1 MDQEIELADI
11 EIHAFIQKYGI
22 KNEKGDLLDFRDHLF
37 LFDIYRDQSQHI
49 CVMKAAQVGL
59 STLDVI
65 KTLYD
70 AKKNKMDIIYTLPTD
85 KDVEIFVGGKVN
97 RIIAQNPI
105 LQEYTK
111 DKDSIEQKQVGQSMI
126 YFRGTWTE
134 KAAIMVTA
142 DRLVHDEKDSSKQDV
157 VREYQARLQH
167 SKYKQ
172 VHVFSHPSAEG
183 TGVHTEW
190 LQSDQKHWFIKCHH
204 CKREQFLSW
213 PASINMEKRCFVC
226 KFCKGTLSNEDRRV
240 GRWVPKYTQ
249 RKYSGYW
256 IPLLI
261 APWVSADELID
272 KYNDKDTTEEFFYNK
287 VLGLPYTGAG
297 NKLTKSFFKRNL
309 TTKSLYPDDDERLVG
324 GIDTGK
330 NLHLVLGTARGL
342 FHYQEITP
350 TEKNEHDPW
359 IEVYAMMER
368 WKKLIMIV
376 DQGGD
381 LIGSRK
387 FQQKYKG
394 RVFLC
399 SYREDAK
406 GMQLVRFGKKD
417 EQGSV
422 IADRNRMISLVVEE
436 FTDCR
441 IPVQGEFETGGAMDW
456 YDYWLQWNNL
466 TKVKELDPKTGQV
479 KRRIWIRSGAD
490 HYAHATVYWRIG
502 IKRFGG
508 KGTII
513 HADKPEIQASPGVVL
528 DPGQTMKAPN
538 TEKIFIGNETESDWR
553 TA

>member
-1 MDQEIELADI
+1 MELADI
-11 EIHAFIQKYGI
+11 SIHRFIQKHEI
-22 KNEKGDLLDFRDHLF
+22 KNEKGDPLDFRNHLF
-37 LFDIYRDQSQHI
+37 LFDIYRDSSQYI

-65 KTLYD
+65 KTIYD

-85 KDVEIFVGGKVN
+85 KDVEVFVGGKVN
-97 RIIAQNPI
+97 RIISQNPI
-105 LQEYTK
+105 LQSFTK
-111 DKDSIEQKQVGQSMI
+111 DKDTIEQKSIGESMI

-167 SKYKQ
+167 SKFKQ

-190 LQSDQKHWFIKCHH
+190 LQSDQKHWFIKCNH
-204 CKREQFLSW
+204 CQREQFLSW
-213 PASINMEKRCFVC
+213 PASINMDTHQYVC
-226 KFCKGTLSNEDRRV
+226 KFCKKPLTDEARRV
-240 GRWVPKYTQ
+240 GRWVAKHKD

-261 APWVSADELID
+261 APWVSAAEIIE
-272 KYNDKDTTEEFFYNK
+272 KFNDKDTTEEFFYNK
-287 VLGLPYTGAG
+287 VLGLPYTGSG
-297 NKLTKSFFKRNL
+297 NKLTKTYFKQNL
-309 TTKSLYPDDDERLVG
+309 TTDSLYPEEEERLVI

-330 NLHLVLGTARGL
+330 NLHCVMGTARGL
-342 FHYQEITP
+342 FYYGEKVP
-350 TEKNEHDPW
+350 TEKNDHDPW
-359 IEVYAMMER
+359 IDIYGLMNR
-368 WKKLIMIV
+368 WPKMVAIV

-381 LIGSRK
+381 LIGARK
-387 FQQKYKG
+387 FQAKYKG

-406 GMQLVRFGKKD
+406 GMQLIRFGKKE
-417 EQGSV
+417 EQGGV
-422 IADRNRMISLVVEE
+422 AADRNRMISLVVEE
-436 FTDCR
+436 FTDRR
-441 IPVQGEFETGGAMDW
+441 IAVQGDFETGGTMDW

-479 KRRIWIRSGAD
+479 KRRIWVRSGAD
-490 HYAHATVYWRIG
+490 HFAHATVYWRIG

-508 KGTII
+508 KGIVI
-513 HADKPEIQASPGVVL
+513 HADSPHISAQPGVVL
-528 DPGQTMKAPN
+528 DAGMTTKAPN
-538 TEKIFIGNETESDWR
+538 VNKINIATEQHDDWR